1 VQRLERLVLGVNVWL
16 VAVLASPACAREQPV
31 LLPDAQAERLWEQYK
46 ATFIQHDGRVIDTR
60 QVQISHSE
68 GQGYGMLSSV
78 LYDDRT
84 TFHKIWQWT
93 EQNLQSRKDHL
104 FAWAWGK
111 RSNDQWEII
120 DYNNATDGDLLI
132 AYALLKAS
140 AKWNEASYKAEGLK
154 IVEGIRRH
162 LSTSWDNRTFLL
174 PAYYGFKRADGVVL
188 NPSYLIF
195 SAYRSFAEID
205 DKVFWNKVY
214 EDGLFLMERSRFGK
228 LKLPPDW
235 VIYNKTG
242 VAILEEKGALFG
254 YESIRTILYLAWE
267 QHPRFPEGMKA
278 ILKLYEQLG
287 YIPRYVDLVKDSI
300 SLEEAPAGFYAVYA
314 RAAEKS
320 GHMALSQQ
328 LFKEAFKKV
337 AAERDDYYSMS
348 LLLLA
353 LQHVGE

>member
-1 VQRLERLVLGVNVWL
+1 MWLLVALVL
-16 VAVLASPACAREQPV
+16 VLAFPAYASGQPALSPDVRG
-31 LLPDAQAERLWEQYK
+31 ERLWEQYK
-46 ATFIQHDGRVIDTR
+46 SAFIQRDGRVIDKR
-60 QVQISHSE
+60 QAQISHSE
-68 GQGYGMLSSV
+68 GQGYGLLCSV
-78 LYDDRT
+78 LYDDRA
-84 TFHKIWQWT
+84 TFHRVWQWT
-93 EQNLQSRKDHL
+93 KDNLQSRKDNL
-104 FAWAWGK
+104 FVWAWGK
-111 RSNDQWEII
+111 RQDDLWGVI

-140 AKWNEASYKAEGLK
+140 AKWNETSYKAEGLK

-162 LSTSWDNRTFLL
+162 LSISWDNRTFLM
-174 PAYYGFKRADGVVL
+174 PGYYGFNRGDGGVVL

-195 SAYRSFAEID
+195 AAYRSFAEID
-205 DKVFWNKVY
+205 EKSFWNKVY

-228 LKLPPDW
+228 FKLPPDW

-287 YIPRYVDLVKDSI
+287 YIPRYVDLVKDTISI
-300 SLEEAPAGFYAVYA
+300 EEAPAGFYAVYA

-320 GHMALSQQ
+320 GHEALGRQ

-353 LQHVGE
+353 LRTRG